1 VSDATNTGGTALGV
15 PALMLAIAATGR
27 ADAGPEA
34 VAATGR
40 ADADPEA
47 VAAAGR
53 TDADPEAV
61 VVPPA
66 HPAATAATAAARAA
80 ARKNLIRL

>member
-27 ADAGPEA
+27 ADA
-34 VAATGR
+34 
-40 ADADPEA
+40 
-47 VAAAGR
+47 
-53 TDADPEAV
+53 DPEAV
-61 VVPPA
+61 VVPSA
-66 HPAATAATAAARAA
+66 HPAAVAATAAARAA

>member
-40 ADADPEA
+40 
-47 VAAAGR
+47 

>member
-27 ADAGPEA
+27 ADTGPEA

-47 VAAAGR
+47 V
-53 TDADPEAV
+53 
-61 VVPPA
+61 VVPSA
-66 HPAATAATAAARAA
+66 HPAAVAATAAARAA